1 MRLPTSW
8 KVHVTSGAP
17 EATKQSLLKKEIA
30 SPRSQWLRVMGLR
43 THPVPQGV
51 LVRDISMSL
60 LTDQLIAY
68 TQEKRLSTQTLRRW
82 QSWVEEDQAALLV
95 VAKELQLNENQLR
108 DFLDWLEEIVT
119 RDGIMVRDIL
129 GRVDLR
135 HPLQAKLSRNDKV
148 RAVKEA
154 LRKLRYPRLSRLEDD
169 LRAAV
174 KALDLGS
181 RVRVSFPAALEGD
194 EITFEI
200 KASSAQELGN
210 SLVTMQQKL
219 ADGSLRRVFELMD
232 EV

>member
-1 MRLPTSW
+1 MGSAIGLLQRRMRLPTSW

-60 LTDQLIAY
+60 LTDQLVAY

-119 RDGIMVRDIL
+119 RDGVAVRD
-129 GRVDLR
+129 
-135 HPLQAKLSRNDKV
+135 
-148 RAVKEA
+148 
-154 LRKLRYPRLSRLEDD
+154 
-169 LRAAV
+169 
-174 KALDLGS
+174 
-181 RVRVSFPAALEGD
+181 
-194 EITFEI
+194 
-200 KASSAQELGN
+200 
-210 SLVTMQQKL
+210 
-219 ADGSLRRVFELMD
+219 VFEYDAIVFPPFERFGPSGLVNGFIALCPCQFLNRA
-232 EV
+232 EGGLLQRL

>member
-1 MRLPTSW
+1 MC
-8 KVHVTSGAP
+8 
-17 EATKQSLLKKEIA
+17 
-30 SPRSQWLRVMGLR
+30 PRQD
-43 THPVPQGV
+43 P
-51 LVRDISMSL
+51 
-60 LTDQLIAY
+60 
-68 TQEKRLSTQTLRRW
+68 
-82 QSWVEEDQAALLV
+82 
-95 VAKELQLNENQLR
+95 
-108 DFLDWLEEIVT
+108 
-119 RDGIMVRDIL
+119 
-129 GRVDLR
+129 DLR
-135 HPLQAKLSRNDKV
+135 HPLQAQLSRNDKL

-154 LRKLRYPRLSRLEDD
+154 LRKIRYPRLSRLEDD

-200 KASSAQELGN
+200 KARSVQELSS